1 MREKL
6 KNILNLS
13 KVFIRENENNLKLIN
28 DENKINKKSL
38 IFWVY
43 VILFFAIFFLSS
55 KIIDY
60 TIKIGKPQISLNVFL
75 LFLEILIIIR
85 TIMVSM
91 NVFYFSKDIEN
102 ILYLPVRPVE
112 ILIAKFNTILFMNYE
127 IEAMFALV
135 PLLVYGI
142 YTHVKLGF
150 FINTILVLAIFPIFS
165 ILIVSILI
173 IFLMKTIKLFKNKD
187 LMQLI
192 ISFILIF
199 IMMFFA
205 NKSVEY
211 VFNNTEYIAENQ
223 KILLNNINGKII
235 QINKYFLS
243 VNPTA
248 NILQENNLFKIL
260 FNYLKLI
267 FINLIAILLFI
278 FLGNKL
284 YLKQLLKANFY
295 FKRKKN
301 IKIKLNK
308 KSKKN
313 KIGISYV
320 KKEFKLLIKNP
331 MFFIQSIY
339 PVILIT
345 IMVLVLLIVLVPVV
359 KNVFQREEFKEDLE
373 NLEFNIEAVCLIVG
387 GIQIV
392 GLFNYSSITAFS
404 REGKNAYFMK
414 VLPISMYKQFIY
426 KNIPQILI
434 NEISAIIVC
443 IVIYFQIPTINIK
456 YIFIL
461 VGLSFLLFLINSF
474 ILTLIDLLMPKL
486 EWDAEYEILK
496 NNKNKLLQY
505 VLIVINILFLMGVNR
520 VFEKYNLDISLGV
533 LALILFLFFTII
545 NFYILKNKNKLFK
558 KIN

>member
-211 VFNNTEYIAENQ
+211 VFNNTEYIAENPE
-223 KILLNNINGKII
+223 ILLNNINGKII

-533 LALILFLFFTII
+533 LALILFLFFTSI